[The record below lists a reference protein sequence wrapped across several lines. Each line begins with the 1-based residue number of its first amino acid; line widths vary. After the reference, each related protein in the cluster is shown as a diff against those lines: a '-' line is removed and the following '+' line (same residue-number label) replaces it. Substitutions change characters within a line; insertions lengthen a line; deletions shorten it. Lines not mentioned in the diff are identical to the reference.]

1 VETGKPTREVNALF
15 HVSPSFVSRIH
26 QLWGSNGGVS
36 SQPIGGYR
44 RVILEPYAEALLT
57 PLFEHPSMTLKE
69 L

>member
-1 VETGKPTREVNALF
+1 LF
-15 HVSPSFVSRIH
+15 PESN